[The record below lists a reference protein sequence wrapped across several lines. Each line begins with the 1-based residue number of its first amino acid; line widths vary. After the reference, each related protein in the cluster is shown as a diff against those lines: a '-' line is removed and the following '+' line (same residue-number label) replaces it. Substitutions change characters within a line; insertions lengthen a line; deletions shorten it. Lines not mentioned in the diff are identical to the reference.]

1 MRTIIFAFWLLVF
14 YSSFSNAQLV
24 YWQNVWYQNNSN
36 ITDIKIASNGYL
48 FACNE
53 SRILKSVDGG
63 STWSGI
69 SLHNTSKMVIDNQD
83 NIYVAK
89 GGSLTGV
96 VKSTDYGLSWSD
108 SYTGAVYATS
118 MCLSKN
124 GDIYIGDGSGDFI
137 KSTDSGS
144 SWIVVPIT
152 DKAITSIAVL
162 DSGKIFVSTLGRSIF
177 SSIDYGNSWTQILS
191 PNLFYTIES
200 MVADTNDYLYAEHSE
215 NISRST
221 DLGITWELVGFISSY
236 PEEPVLSIDESN
248 NLYYG
253 YRGLYKSTNQGLSW
267 SYLGGPSYVSCI
279 LTDSN
284 RIFLGTYNSIYRYDP
299 DITPYVGSNYLPLHI
314 GNKWQFRGKDY
325 SGYWLVTHE
334 VTDDTLIGNLKY
346 YKFLNNWVRYSEDD
360 KKIYAWYND
369 TDYVHMDLTLIPQ
382 NSFVQYPLPYHN
394 YSYFNI
400 PNRIATFL
408 HGNTTLFNM
417 PLNYKGSGFDTTFI
431 GATDYEENRY
441 AENIGPY
448 YYKFSNIN
456 LIRDHTIIMVIIYD
470 SLGYQI
476 NYTNHYKPE
485 ISIIPITIINT
496 ESFDITVLV
505 EHPYSVISKNFI
517 FVDSVY
523 VQSYYQNNDS
533 IIYNQNKLAVRVTN
547 SLNYR
552 INTIVDTS
560 LLKNGFDFYYR
571 IVAKDK
577 GIIQETTYSP
587 DTGYYK
593 CVWDF
598 STGLIEDLELN
609 EFALMQNYPNPF
621 NPSTNIRFQ
630 IPKYCLVT
638 LKVFDV
644 LGRQLEVLIN
654 EEKSPGIYQFSF
666 DATGLANG
674 TYFYQLIADDF
685 MQVKKMQVMK

>member
-1 MRTIIFAFWLLVF
+1 MNLRFIFFLSILFYTI
-14 YSSFSNAQLV
+14 SSAQLV
-24 YWQNVWYQNNSN
+24 YWEKVFNHNHTIS
-36 ITDIKIASNGYL
+36 DIDIAENGYV
-48 FACNE
+48 FACGLGVFRSTDSGTIWQWTGNPNGGDYKL
-53 SRILKSVDGG
+53 SIDSADNIFAAQAGSSWGIYKSTNYG
-63 STWSGI
+63 STWVRCYSEYVAARSMI
-69 SLHNTSKMVIDNQD
+69 TSTEGY
-83 NIYVAK
+83 IYV
-89 GGSLTGV
+89 
-96 VKSTDYGLSWSD
+96 
-108 SYTGAVYATS
+108 
-118 MCLSKN
+118 
-124 GDIYIGDGSGDFI
+124 GDEDGSFL
-137 KSTDSGS
+137 KSTDSGN
-144 SWIVVPIT
+144 SWVVISIT
-152 DKAITSIAVL
+152 DKPITSIVAL
-162 DSGKIFVSTLGRSIF
+162 DSGKIFVSTEGRSIF
-177 SSIDYGNSWTQILS
+177 SSIDYGDSWTQILN

-200 MVADTNDYLYAEHSE
+200 IVADTNDYLYAEHSE
-215 NISRST
+215 KISRST
-221 DLGITWELVGFISSY
+221 DLGITWELVGFIPSY
-236 PEEPVLSIDESN
+236 PEEPVLSTDESN

-253 YRGLYKSTNQGLSW
+253 YRGLYKSTDQGLTW
-267 SYLGGPSYVSCI
+267 TYMGGPSHISSI
-279 LTDSN
+279 SSIN
-284 RIFLGTYNSIYRYDP
+284 NKIFLGTYDGIYRYDP

-334 VTDDTLIGNLKY
+334 VTDDTIIGDLKY
-346 YKFLNNWVRYSEDD
+346 YKLLNNWVRYSEDD

-382 NSFVQYPLPYHN
+382 NTFVQFPLPYHS
-394 YSYFNI
+394 YSLFNI

-456 LIRDHTIIMVIIYD
+456 LIRDHTIIMAVIYD
-470 SLGYQI
+470 SLGSPI

-505 EHPYSVISKNFI
+505 EHTYSVISKNFV

-523 VQSYYQNNDS
+523 MQSYYQSNDS
-533 IIYNQNKLAVRVTN
+533 LIYNQSKLAVRVPS

-552 INTIVDTS
+552 INTIVDTN
-560 LLKNGFDFYYR
+560 LIKNGFDFYYR

-598 STGLIEDLELN
+598 SSGLDEDLELN
-609 EFALMQNYPNPF
+609 EFALMQNFPNPF

-630 IPKYCLVT
+630 IPKQSFVS
-638 LKVFDV
+638 LKIFDV
-644 LGRQLEVLIN
+644 LGRQVGLLIN
-654 EEKSPGIYQFSF
+654 EEKSPGIYQLSY

-674 TYFYQLIADDF
+674 TYFYQLTADDF
-685 MQVKKMQVMK
+685 IQAKKMQVMK